1 MIEIGMGL
9 TLAAAALTVGAVAIG
24 AMPPPAG
31 VDLFPLVGWTGTAF
45 VLALAGLL
53 IAAGL
58 TRRAIA
64 RNPERS
70 GALRANRLTAGALLL
85 VAACAIGLPLV
96 PGPFNLIRIAGA
108 PGGYYWAAQGG
119 LVALVA
125 VAFWWAARRNRIDA
139 AKPRP

>member
-1 MIEIGMGL
+1 MVEIGIGMM
-9 TLAAAALTVGAVAIG
+9 LAAAAFIVAAVAIG
-24 AMPPPAG
+24 AMAPPAG

-53 IAAGL
+53 VAAGL

-70 GALRANRLTAGALLL
+70 GALRAGRLTTGALLL

-96 PGPFNLIRIAGA
+96 PGPFNLVRIAGV

-119 LVALVA
+119 LVALVV
-125 VAFWWAARRNRIDA
+125 VAFWWAARRNRIEA
-139 AKPRP
+139 EQMRP